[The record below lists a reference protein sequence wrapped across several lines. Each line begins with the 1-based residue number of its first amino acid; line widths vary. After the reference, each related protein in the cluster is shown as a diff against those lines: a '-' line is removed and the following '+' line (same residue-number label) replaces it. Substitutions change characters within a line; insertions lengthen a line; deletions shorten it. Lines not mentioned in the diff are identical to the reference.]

1 VGGWGKSGG
10 MQAQP
15 HPGRQDASLT
25 RRTARC
31 YPPSTY
37 CLLHSILLLL
47 FFTFGILAS
56 KRLGRDR
63 SKSKSRTRSKTRSKF
78 KSRSLLD
85 QRQQRP
91 IFAHFV
97 IPLAGLLSA
106 FTARLYDMGETSTS
120 QAPEVDERA
129 PLLGASENER
139 NTEPQA
145 PVKRAGKW
153 AVRNA
158 VIIFMSLLVLAVI
171 IVLCIF
177 FASKSH
183 SSVLYH
189 KAPINQGCLA
199 EQSLT
204 RS

>member
-1 VGGWGKSGG
+1 
-10 MQAQP
+10 
-15 HPGRQDASLT
+15 
-25 RRTARC
+25 
-31 YPPSTY
+31 
-37 CLLHSILLLL
+37 
-47 FFTFGILAS
+47 
-56 KRLGRDR
+56 
-63 SKSKSRTRSKTRSKF
+63 
-78 KSRSLLD
+78 
-85 QRQQRP
+85 
-91 IFAHFV
+91 
-97 IPLAGLLSA
+97 
-106 FTARLYDMGETSTS
+106 MGETSTS

-129 PLLGASENER
+129 PLLGGSENER

-145 PVKRAGKW
+145 PVKRARKW

-158 VIIFMSLLVLAVI
+158 VIIFVSLLVLAVI

-204 RS
+204 QS